1 MSLTIPLGGLN
12 MGDDSNDSI
21 KFFTFDKIFIYIP
34 AAPPE
39 KHNLDYQD
47 LSHQHCGLLGI

>member
-1 MSLTIPLGGLN
+1 

-21 KFFTFDKIFIYIP
+21 KFFTCDKIFIYIP